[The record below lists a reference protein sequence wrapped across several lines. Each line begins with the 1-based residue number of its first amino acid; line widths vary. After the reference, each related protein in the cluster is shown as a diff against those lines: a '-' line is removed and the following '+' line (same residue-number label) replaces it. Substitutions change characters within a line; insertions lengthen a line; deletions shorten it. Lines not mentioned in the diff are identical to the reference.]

1 MTKKLKQK
9 LHVRD
14 NIVDFLVRTDRFLK
28 HYDPANHALQVQA
41 RIDKLDE
48 KWEEFEEVQTQIEEL
63 EELEEERADQHTK
76 TRAEFEELYFKL
88 DDVSQKDWEEFAVK
102 KEEPAYLH
110 VMEFLEGQTRI
121 LDAIAVDQHSE
132 SKHDPFSS
140 TPLPFKK
147 PVSKLSVHSMSEKSS
162 PKCVSCGGS
171 HYISNCPAFVLMT
184 LDKRFQVVNSKKLC
198 SNCLRRDHY
207 SRDCS
212 SNFRCRTCSKKHH
225 TLLHPGL
232 SASGSGSAADAQDPK
247 GSQLV
252 GSGAPMTT
260 AHTTEIPQQSI
271 QSSVATIYAA
281 NVAAESREVH
291 VFLSTVL
298 VSVKDCNGRLHTA
311 RALLDSGSQANL
323 ISERLCHILKLHRK
337 EVSIPISGVGSARV
351 QINNSV
357 STTIGSRIMDYS
369 IPMKFLV
376 IKKVT
381 EDQPSTTIPIGSWN
395 LPSDMTLADPG
406 FHKRAPIDLLLGLE
420 YFYEFL
426 LLNTGRVQIQR
437 VGEGLP
443 LFVNTV
449 FEWIAAGKAD
459 LGSMNPV
466 PCCHAVVHNTTLEE
480 KIERFWTIEEL
491 QDVPKLTQEELDCE
505 EHFRTTFSRDAT
517 GRYVVRLPKRMGF
530 EQMIGESKETALRRL
545 MQLERRFNKDPELR
559 RRYNEEIRAYL
570 DQNHMK
576 LVPEQELKRD
586 KRIAF
591 YLPHHP
597 VFKELSSTTKI
608 RPVFDGSSKTSSNYS
623 LNDGLMLGPVI
634 QDTLFD
640 LLLRFRKYFVA
651 LVADI
656 EKMYLQV
663 MVHPDDTALL
673 RILYRFSPS
682 EPIATYEMSRVTF
695 GLAPSSFLATR
706 CLQQLALDDG
716 DQHPR
721 AKAALV
727 NDFYVDDFIGGANS
741 EEEAILLR
749 HELEQLLSKGGFRLR
764 KWVSNLETVLTGLPL
779 GELGKSSTLNFEQ
792 ERVKTL
798 GVNWQPGPDLLS
810 IDVSGFAVSGQW
822 TRRKV
827 YSVIAQLFDPTGI
840 TAPVITW
847 AKIRMQLLWVATQG
861 WDDSLSPDLEEQWA
875 DFYQQLPL
883 LSNIKVDRYAFTDHP
898 ALTQFHVFSDASEA
912 AYGACIYARS
922 ISRFGR
928 IKVEL
933 LAAKS
938 RPASL
943 KKITLARLELC
954 GALVAARLYRM
965 TVHALKME
973 EIEAWFW
980 SDSTIDLSWLKLP
993 PYVWPTFVAN
1003 RVSHIQELTKGHRW
1017 NHVKGTENPADLVSR
1032 GVMPKDL
1039 ADLSH
1044 WFHCPPWLSLFDQHW
1059 NTREHLK
1066 YEKPSEE
1073 SLQMKKSVL
1082 VVADSSQPHPFL
1094 GHFSCYWK
1102 LLRITAYCMRFIRNC
1117 KRHSSSPTIPILSVN
1132 DLKEAKY
1139 ALVRCVQLESFSV
1152 EIKALANHR
1161 IIPAHSSL
1169 KLLNPF
1175 LDQQGILRVGGRLK
1189 LAGESYSVRHP
1200 MIIPGN
1206 HSFSRQMAVAYHV
1219 MALHSGPRMTL
1230 AQIRQ
1235 EFWPLNGRALA
1246 TFTFRNCIR
1255 CFRSNPV
1262 PISQPPG
1269 QLPKPRTTPTRAFAF
1284 TGVDYCGPVYLK
1296 PVHRRAAAQKAYIA
1310 VFVCFSTK
1318 AVHLEL
1324 VGDLTT
1330 AAFLAALRRFVSR
1343 RGLPAEIH
1351 SDNGLNFQGASN
1363 HLRELYDL
1371 LHDPTVAAKITS
1383 QTSQR
1388 GIIWKF
1394 IPPRAPNFGGLWEA
1408 AVKSLIRVL
1417 GKRQLSF
1424 EDMTTILTQVEAVMN
1439 ARPLTPLSEDP
1450 DELDVLTPGHFLTGT
1465 SLLALPDPDYTDVAT
1480 HRLQHYQQLQQ
1491 LVQQHWKRWRREY
1504 ISQLHNQNQRFPQA
1518 TKLKIGQMVVLKEDN
1533 NAAIEWPLAR
1543 IIEVY
1548 PGPDDVVRVVK
1559 LRTPSGAVYKRQA
1572 SRVCLLPFET
1582 IAANPLLTSATP
1594 EH

>member
-9 LHVRD
+9 LH
-14 NIVDFLVRTDRFLK
+14 
-28 HYDPANHALQVQA
+28 VQA

-76 TRAEFEELYFKL
+76 TRAEFEELYFKKKRHVNALLQYPKLKRMNASGIHDVIDCFDRHLKILDQLGEVTTGWGAMRTQLLISKL

-102 KEEPAYLH
+102 KEKPAYLH
-110 VMEFLEGQTRI
+110 VMEFLEEQTRI

-132 SKHDPFSS
+132 SKHAPFSS
-140 TPLPFKK
+140 TPLPFKQ
-147 PVSKLSVHSMSEKSS
+147 PVSKLSVHSMSEKFS
-162 PKCVSCGGS
+162 PKCVSCSGS
-171 HYISNCPAFVLMT
+171 HYISNCPAFVQMT

-198 SNCLRRDHY
+198 SNCLRRDQY

-271 QSSVATIYAA
+271 QSSMATIYAA

-323 ISERLCHILKLHRK
+323 ISERLCQILKLHRK

-449 FEWIAAGKAD
+449 FGWIAAGKAD

-545 MQLERRFNKDPELR
+545 MQLERRFNKDTELR
-559 RRYNEEIRAYL
+559 RRYKEEIRAYL

-591 YLPHHP
+591 YLPLQGIELHH
-597 VFKELSSTTKI
+597 EDSA
-608 RPVFDGSSKTSSNYS
+608 RPA
-623 LNDGLMLGPVI
+623 I

-673 RILYRFSPS
+673 CILYRFSPS

-706 CLQQLALDDG
+706 CLQQLALDEG

-764 KWVSNLETVLTGLPL
+764 KWVSNLETVLTGLPP
-779 GELGKSSTLNFEQ
+779 GELGTSSMLNFDQ
-792 ERVKTL
+792 ERMKTL
-798 GVNWQPGPDLLS
+798 GVNWQPGSDLLS
-810 IDVSGFAVSGQW
+810 IDVSAFAVSGQW

-827 YSVIAQLFDPTGI
+827 YSVITQFFDPTGI

-847 AKIRMQLLWVATQG
+847 VKIRMPLLWVATQG

-883 LSNIKVDRYAFTDHP
+883 LSNIKVDRYVFTDHP

-943 KKITLARLELC
+943 KKITLSRLELC

-965 TVHALKME
+965 TVNALKME

-980 SDSTIDLSWLKLP
+980 SDSTIVLSWLKLP

-1044 WFHCPPWLSLFDQHW
+1044 WFHGPPWLSLFDQHW

-1094 GHFSCYWK
+1094 GHYSCYWK

-1117 KRHSSSPTIPILSVN
+1117 KRHSSPPTIPILSVN
-1132 DLKEAKY
+1132 ELKEAKY

-1219 MALHSGPRMTL
+1219 MALHCGPHMTL
-1230 AQIRQ
+1230 AQIR
-1235 EFWPLNGRALA
+1235 
-1246 TFTFRNCIR
+1246 
-1255 CFRSNPV
+1255 
-1262 PISQPPG
+1262 
-1269 QLPKPRTTPTRAFAF
+1269 
-1284 TGVDYCGPVYLK
+1284 
-1296 PVHRRAAAQKAYIA
+1296 
-1310 VFVCFSTK
+1310 TK

-1324 VGDLTT
+1324 VGDLSTV
-1330 AAFLAALRRFVSR
+1330 AFLAALRRFVSR

-1371 LHDPTVAAKITS
+1371 LYDPTVAAKITS

-1394 IPPRAPNFGGLWEA
+1394 IPSRAPNFGRLCEA
-1408 AVKSLIRVL
+1408 AVKSTKLSLIRVL

-1424 EDMTTILTQVEAVMN
+1424 EDMTTILIQVEAVIN

-1480 HRLQHYQQLQQ
+1480 NRLQHYQ
-1491 LVQQHWKRWRREY
+1491 
-1504 ISQLHNQNQRFPQA
+1504 
-1518 TKLKIGQMVVLKEDN
+1518 
-1533 NAAIEWPLAR
+1533 
-1543 IIEVY
+1543 
-1548 PGPDDVVRVVK
+1548 
-1559 LRTPSGAVYKRQA
+1559 
-1572 SRVCLLPFET
+1572 
-1582 IAANPLLTSATP
+1582 
-1594 EH
+1594 